1 MEVDDICR
9 YLKPFLG
16 EKADRMWQAYQVA
29 DLQGR
34 KQIEQYLRI
43 LSLRY
48 LQESPGQPLS
58 MFLPPPQDVL
68 KGGYP
73 VGEVVHQD
81 KVFGTFAIREDEWLQ
96 HTAILGRSGSGKT
109 NLCYAL
115 LGTLL
120 YKKKPFLVLDWK
132 KNYRALLRTKF
143 KDQIQVYTVGRDI
156 APFRFNPLIPPPG
169 TEPSSWVKKLIEILS
184 HATYVGEG
192 VMYIL
197 QNGLE
202 KLYRKFGL
210 YNGPV
215 ATYPTMKDL
224 LAEVQEMRVT
234 GRAANWMASTLRAM
248 GALCY
253 GEMGKVVNVQNQTN
267 LADLLNYPVI
277 LELETLTNIDKIFLI
292 ETLLLWIHHY
302 RLNSNFPRERFQH
315 GIIIEEAHHV
325 LHRQAPGAR
334 ESVVDMLFREVRE
347 LGEAIVLIDQHPS
360 LISLPA
366 LGNTNLT
373 FTFNL
378 KTREDVNTAANYLLL
393 GEDQRDT
400 LGELMIGQC
409 LVKVQSRYPKTFLMK
424 TVHAALKNQSIP
436 DEEVQAHMR
445 TYSSDTNSR
454 NTPEGGNHVTG
465 GVPNQ
470 EETEAAVTE
479 SVRDLLLDILHHPYS
494 GMVERYRRLR
504 TSRRKGNHLKDS
516 IIQQSLAA
524 QIRVATRSGVVVL
537 LDLTAKGRSLL
548 AVETGIGEVPPRH
561 GGLEHEYWKHT
572 IAADLR
578 EQGFSVEV
586 EASLAT
592 GGTVDV
598 MVRTAKGA
606 KAIEVETGK
615 SDVEANIRKCQ
626 KADMPVAVVATSR
639 EVAQQLRQS
648 LPTQVPIG
656 NVLELAFGLDEFL
669 KR

>member
-16 EKADRMWQAYQVA
+16 EKADWMWQAYQVA

-58 MFLPPPQDVL
+58 MFLPPPPEIL

-73 VGEVVHQD
+73 VGEVVHQG

-120 YKKKPFLVLDWK
+120 YKQKPFLILDWK

-210 YNGPV
+210 YHGTV

-224 LAEVQEMRVT
+224 LAEVQDMKVT

-292 ETLLLWIHHY
+292 ESLLLWIHHY
-302 RLNSNFPRERFQH
+302 RLNSNSPRERFQH

-393 GEDQRDT
+393 EEDQRDT

-424 TVHAALKNQSIP
+424 TVHAALKNQSIQ
-436 DEEVQAHMR
+436 DEEVQVHMR

-454 NTPEGGNHVTG
+454 TFPKGGNQVTE
-465 GVPNQ
+465 GVSDQ
-470 EETEAAVTE
+470 EETEAAATE

-504 TSRRKGNHLKDS
+504 VSRRKGNHLKDS
-516 IIQQSLAA
+516 IIQQTLAT

-548 AVETGIGEVPPRH
+548 AEETGIGEVPPRH
-561 GGLEHEYWKHT
+561 GGLEHEYWKHNIT
-572 IAADLR
+572 AEFRA
-578 EQGFSVEV
+578 QGYSVEV
-586 EASLAT
+586 EATLAT
-592 GGTVDV
+592 GGTVDIL
-598 MVRTAKGA
+598 VRTTKGA

-626 KADMPVAVVATSR
+626 KAIMPVAVVATSR

-648 LPTQVPIG
+648 LSSHVPIG
-656 NVLELAFGLDEFL
+656 NVLELAFGLDQFL
-669 KR
+669 KG